1 MKGLEAAKLL
11 FEQAGLPMLERDFPN
26 ELPRIA
32 AGLAGRGSE
41 CFGYD
46 DDISRDHDFC
56 PGFILWITEEDDERF
71 GYRLA
76 RAYRK
81 LLQDCHPAEAES
93 APSSGSKLGM
103 AERGVCTVEHFLR
116 ARIGIP
122 RAPQSWQE
130 WLHIPDYAFAETL
143 NGAIFRDGP
152 GLLTS
157 IRVQIHSGMPED
169 VRLKKIAARVIMMA
183 QSGQYNFMRCIRHG
197 EPGAARIVL
206 AEFVQNAVQ
215 LIFLLNHS
223 FAPYYKWMFRA
234 MRDLPELSEM
244 KEPLEYILSAE
255 ATPQDIADIVDDI
268 CAKIVI
274 ELNKQNLSHLRDT
287 WLEPHAFE
295 IMHKIH
301 NSEIRALHV
310 ME

>member
-93 APSSGSKLGM
+93 APFSGSKLGM

-197 EPGAARIVL
+197 EPGAARIAL

-255 ATPQDIADIVDDI
+255 AAPQDIADIVDDI

-274 ELNKQNLSHLRDT
+274 ELKKQNLSHLRDT